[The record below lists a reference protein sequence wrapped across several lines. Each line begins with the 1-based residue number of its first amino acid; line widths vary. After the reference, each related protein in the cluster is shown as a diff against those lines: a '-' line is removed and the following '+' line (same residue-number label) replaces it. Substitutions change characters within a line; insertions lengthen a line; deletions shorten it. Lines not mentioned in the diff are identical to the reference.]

1 MKKKSEV
8 GRDNRR
14 IETLEKQVDSLKD
27 NLDKINIET
36 SSLEQKH
43 FSLKREV
50 TTLATQVDAAL
61 YTNAKLNVLI
71 PNQIRLAI
79 EEEAAEKQQ
88 PKDQKKYEPKQF
100 PDSKKYTEVKE
111 IPDSKK
117 YTEAKEIPDT
127 KYSKAT
133 PDLKDKDDIL
143 FDTSVSLDTHTDK
156 HELPSEPHIDTK
168 VDVKESHEHDVHTDK
183 EIEGHHDK
191 ESISHEHDSE
201 SVGHTGEQHVDKKE

>member
-71 PNQIRLAI
+71 PNQVRLAI

-88 PKDQKKYEPKQF
+88 PKDQKYTELKQIPDTKKYTEVKEI
-100 PDSKKYTEVKE
+100 PDTKKYTEVKE
-111 IPDSKK
+111 IPDSK
-117 YTEAKEIPDT
+117 YTKD
-127 KYSKAT
+127 T

-143 FDTSVSLDTHTDK
+143 FDTSVSLDTH
-156 HELPSEPHIDTK
+156 EPLPSEPRIDTK
-168 VDVKESHEHDVHTDK
+168 VDVHTDK

-191 ESISHEHDSE
+191 ESLSHEHDVHIDSE

>member
-43 FSLKREV
+43 YSLKREV

-71 PNQIRLAI
+71 PNQVRLAI

-88 PKDQKKYEPKQF
+88 PKDQKYTELKQI
-100 PDSKKYTEVKE
+100 PDTKKYTEVKE
-111 IPDSKK
+111 IPDSK
-117 YTEAKEIPDT
+117 YTKD
-127 KYSKAT
+127 T

-143 FDTSVSLDTHTDK
+143 FDTSVSLDTH
-156 HELPSEPHIDTK
+156 EPLPSEPRIDTK
-168 VDVKESHEHDVHTDK
+168 VDVHTDK

-191 ESISHEHDSE
+191 ESLSHEHDVHIDSE